1 MDSFWFD
8 SLYLVGWIQV
18 ETPSLPIFYK
28 RAPTLTTNSWSL
40 NIWTKLVKV
49 LAKNL
54 SFQPKKNLLRKS
66 HGVATFLKKKTICLH
81 QLGLILTWMQ
91 CMEMS
96 KKVRHSVGELGSTS
110 TSTKHL
116 LVNVQIIL
124 WWTGG
129 QSFNLEP
136 ISFVGTLLKLN
147 QCVKAMWMS
156 KTRLARQNLCTRRFI
171 TPHFHSNIVGM
182 CWGINQNGLRRTKRK
197 IQK

>member
-18 ETPSLPIFYK
+18 ETHSLPIFYK
-28 RAPTLTTNSWSL
+28 RAPPLPTNSWSL

-54 SFQPKKNLLRKS
+54 SFQPKKNMLRKR
-66 HGVATFLKKKTICLH
+66 HAVVTFLKKKTICLY
-81 QLGLILTWMQ
+81 QLGLTLAWMQ

-96 KKVRHSVGELGSTS
+96 KKVRHYGGELGSTS
-110 TSTKHL
+110 TNTKHL
-116 LVNVQIIL
+116 LVNILIIL

-136 ISFVGTLLKLN
+136 ISCVGTLHKLN
-147 QCVKAMWMS
+147 QCGKAVWMS
-156 KTRLARQNLCTRRFI
+156 KTRYQLHRYLDI
-171 TPHFHSNIVGM
+171 YHSIYF
-182 CWGINQNGLRRTKRK
+182 K
-197 IQK
+197 I